1 MSFDSKTLV
10 ETLGGIQGRIMQTQR
25 KLVEVSEAHHEEQ
38 LRTEK
43 KLLEIH
49 LGTIEILD
57 LAERLSK
64 NAEIPE
70 LKRVIQK
77 CQSTLKRHGI
87 HEIQAEQVTPH
98 LVKVI
103 ETRAHD
109 SLKPGSI
116 LEVSRKGYQMGSKVL
131 RAMEVI
137 AVKEAD

>member
-1 MSFDSKTLV
+1 MV
-10 ETLGGIQGRIMQTQR
+10 EVLGSIQGRVMEAQR
-25 KLVEVSEAHHEEQ
+25 KLVEVSDARHEDQ

-43 KLLEIH
+43 KVCEIH

-70 LKRVIQK
+70 LKRIIQK

-87 HEIQAEQVTPH
+87 QEIQAEQVTPH

-109 SLKPGSI
+109 SLKPGFI